1 MKMNV
6 PLSELTGGG
15 SERAREPAFY
25 RRPGTDERET
35 RGLECMTYNPVRNEM
50 EVLPR
55 TRKGSLPSQLSPI
68 CGHFTKLMSELLETD
83 PSSHPILLSE
93 QSEAR
98 QRLTLQ
104 YPKRQ

>member
-55 TRKGSLPSQLSPI
+55 TRQGIVAESTFSNMWSFYEIDGRTFGDWPELS
-68 CGHFTKLMSELLETD
+68 S
-83 PSSHPILLSE
+83 
-93 QSEAR
+93 
-98 QRLTLQ
+98 
-104 YPKRQ
+104 YPAE